1 MDINNNNL
9 EEDASDEDKSEKSK
23 TVKTFG
29 AILKYIK
36 NIESTIVPLTVK
48 S

>member
-9 EEDASDEDKSEKSK
+9 EEDASDEDESEKSK
-23 TVKTFG
+23 TVKKFD
-29 AILKYIK
+29 AILRYIN

>member
-23 TVKTFG
+23 TVKKFD
-29 AILKYIK
+29 AILKYIN